1 MHSNCG
7 YVSLV
12 FARATFIQKTV
23 LLDRLIMAEAGD
35 FFPDQSF
42 GRVIEGIDAAM
53 PSSDLLDECV
63 PATTKVKRS
72 LRRSRAGY
80 QGFLTKLYKEM
91 EFLLLDKR
99 NVELVNNK
107 LKVVHAAFINYD
119 RAHAVYLESLDHT
132 EEIQRATLEYE
143 SRLKEKFE
151 FFQRVDQWMASSL
164 PSLNVQIPS
173 MEDDIRPRDSV
184 SHHGTSATKGSQRSS
199 SRLSVKIK
207 EAKVEKAVAE
217 LRLQQLKK
225 KSELQ
230 ERCDALLRRQELLD
244 AENDIEAA
252 ALKARIL
259 EHDIGNASISAPLF
273 KNLCV
278 EQKSSMAEQKETFPP
293 SATRPLEELPTPAK
307 HRMLNPNAPEWF
319 AKPSDR
325 DFHQSDGSLG
335 QFVQQ
340 QQQLMELHQQAF
352 QSMASTIR
360 QGFTLPKPELSP
372 FNGNPLEF
380 WSFMRSFENNIEK
393 NTQDECERLTFLLQY
408 CTGAAKN
415 AIKSCVTMDPAI
427 GYKTARKLLK
437 DRFGHPFK
445 IALPT

>member
-12 FARATFIQKTV
+12 FARPTFIQKTV

-35 FFPDQSF
+35 SFPDQSF
-42 GRVIEGIDAAM
+42 GRVRLGLDAAM
-53 PSSDLLDECV
+53 PSSDLRDEGV

-91 EFLLLDKR
+91 EFLLLEKQ

-107 LKVVHAAFINYD
+107 LKVVHAAFINY
-119 RAHAVYLESLDHT
+119 LESLDDT
-132 EEIQRATLEYE
+132 EEIQRATSEYE

-151 FFQRVDQWMASSL
+151 FFQRVDQWMTSSQ

-173 MEDDIRPRDSV
+173 MEDDIRPRDSL
-184 SHHGTSATKGSQRSS
+184 SHHGTPATKGSQRSS
-199 SRLSVKIK
+199 SHLSVKIK

-225 KSELQ
+225 KLELQ

-259 EHDIGNASISAPLF
+259 EDDIGNASISAPSF

-278 EQKSSMAEQKETFPP
+278 EQKFSMAEQKETFPL
-293 SATRPLEELPTPAK
+293 R
-307 HRMLNPNAPEWF
+307 R
-319 AKPSDR
+319 
-325 DFHQSDGSLG
+325 
-335 QFVQQ
+335 
-340 QQQLMELHQQAF
+340 
-352 QSMASTIR
+352 
-360 QGFTLPKPELSP
+360 
-372 FNGNPLEF
+372 
-380 WSFMRSFENNIEK
+380 
-393 NTQDECERLTFLLQY
+393 
-408 CTGAAKN
+408 
-415 AIKSCVTMDPAI
+415 I
-427 GYKTARKLLK
+427 G
-437 DRFGHPFK
+437 H
-445 IALPT
+445 